1 MPATAASSCDAR
13 GPGEYAP
20 GAEDRQ
26 TAPCCSGRA
35 DAPDD
40 LPKPVLESQ
49 TDATGAASLEVLGC
63 ESLGCE
69 VAAAMFASRRERASA
84 SLRSVLLLSGL
95 AMRGLGTRGVEG
107 SVAGRTAGGG
117 TGEYADDPAEVGT
130 CSSAEQPR
138 SSCCGFDMQPG
149 CATQSSA
156 DTDSRAIVLGSDRM
170 EDAGVVTGPW
180 SRCVGAGRERLTEN
194 ESVTDFAPAPV
205 TRSSDNSISLSSS

>member
-13 GPGEYAP
+13 GPGAYAP

-69 VAAAMFASRRERASA
+69 VAAAMSPPGLLVCREN
-84 SLRSVLLLSGL
+84 LEQVLF
-95 AMRGLGTRGVEG
+95 
-107 SVAGRTAGGG
+107 
-117 TGEYADDPAEVGT
+117 TG
-130 CSSAEQPR
+130 
-138 SSCCGFDMQPG
+138 
-149 CATQSSA
+149 
-156 DTDSRAIVLGSDRM
+156 
-170 EDAGVVTGPW
+170 
-180 SRCVGAGRERLTEN
+180 
-194 ESVTDFAPAPV
+194 
-205 TRSSDNSISLSSS
+205 SLSLF